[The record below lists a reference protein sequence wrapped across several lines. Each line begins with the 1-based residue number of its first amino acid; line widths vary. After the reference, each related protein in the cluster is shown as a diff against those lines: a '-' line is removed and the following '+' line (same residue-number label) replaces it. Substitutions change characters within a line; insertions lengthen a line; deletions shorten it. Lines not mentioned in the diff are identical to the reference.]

1 MVIIPLCCIFVFQIW
16 FAFVNGFSG
25 QILFERWCI
34 GLYNV
39 VRVHACVCVHTSV
52 WGGGG
57 GLLYFLSF
65 YSPDLLS
72 FLHYCERECV
82 KTPPLSRS
90 GKKLISRGTPDGS
103 FTAARVSTIQ
113 KNLPLIYDRL
123 SSPYSLRAQNY
134 VLNLL
139 QQQTLMPLRT
149 ALNRSVVDDKG
160 TG

>member
-1 MVIIPLCCIFVFQIW
+1 MFTWMSRLPFRCLFVFQIW

-39 VRVHACVCVHTSV
+39 VRVFAFTH
-52 WGGGG
+52 
-57 GLLYFLSF
+57 LSGC
-65 YSPDLLS
+65 DLLS
-72 FLHYCERECV
+72 PLHYFERECV

-103 FTAARVSTIQ
+103 FTAARVSSIM

-123 SSPYSLRAQNY
+123 S
-134 VLNLL
+134 VLI
-139 QQQTLMPLRT
+139 PSVPRT
-149 ALNRSVVDDKG
+149 MS
-160 TG
+160 